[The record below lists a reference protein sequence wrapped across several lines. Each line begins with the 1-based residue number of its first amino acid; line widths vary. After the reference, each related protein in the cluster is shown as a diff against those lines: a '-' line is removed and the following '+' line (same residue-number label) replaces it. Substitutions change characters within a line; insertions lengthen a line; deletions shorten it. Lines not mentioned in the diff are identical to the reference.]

1 MKIYV
6 VTIEDEKSPRLSK
19 FLGQNFFEKGNLPIT
34 KVGIK
39 GGELSAK
46 EYFEKA
52 VKGRSKPLTPAELG
66 CTLSHLKALELFLE
80 LEDEYALIFEDD
92 AILPHD
98 LNLQDLETE
107 LKKLNLPKNILLS
120 LGGIQMKESLKV
132 RGILKNEKIFNKD
145 ILEVNPH
152 FYNRVNYAVAYIVD
166 REMAKNLIAYH
177 HLIRKADDWSYLFD
191 FSENSHILMTYLV
204 DHPVIN
210 LGEKDTQLS
219 AIEGERAKSL
229 DLPKSRYGESI
240 NYNFAKLIYKKYPL
254 NK

>member
-19 FLGQNFFEKGNLPIT
+19 FLGQNFFEQGNLPIT

-66 CTLSHLKALELFLE
+66 CTLSHLKALALFLE
-80 LEDEYALIFEDD
+80 SEDEYALIFEDD
-92 AILPHD
+92 AILPINLK
-98 LNLQDLETE
+98 LNDLETE
-107 LKKLNLPKNILLS
+107 LKSFNLPKNILFS

-132 RGILKNEKIFNKD
+132 RGVLLSNKLFNKD
-145 ILEVNPH
+145 VLEVHPH
-152 FYNRVNYAVAYIVD
+152 FYNRVNYAVAYVVD
-166 REMAKNLIAYH
+166 REMAKNLISYH
-177 HLIRKADDWSYLFD
+177 QLIRKADDWSYLFD
-191 FSENSHILMTYLV
+191 FNEKSHILMTHLI
-204 DHPVIN
+204 DHPIIN
-210 LGEKDTQLS
+210 VGEKNTQLS
-219 AIEGERAKSL
+219 VIEGERVKSF

-240 NYNFAKLIYKKYPL
+240 NYNFAKLKYKKYPF
-254 NK
+254 KK